1 MTGVPDKSGA
11 EVVGGLTGFPIR
23 SVEAGVGKGPIG
35 IPVKSVRAGV
45 VGGLTTVLVGAVVV
59 VGWLTGVPDKSVGAG
74 VVGGHICVHY
84 STPVFYPWGLCT
96 CYVCSYETLHVLCHH
111 YIV

>member
-23 SVEAGVGKGPIG
+23 SVEAGVGKGPTG

-74 VVGGHICVHY
+74 VVGGL
-84 STPVFYPWGLCT
+84 TT
-96 CYVCSYETLHVLCHH
+96 VLVGAVVASRMADWSSRQ
-111 YIV
+111 IRRGRSSGRAD